1 MKRNARLTLPLQAL
15 AETVDMAR
23 CALHAS
29 NVAMSRVV
37 HAALK
42 ITPVTRVHNL
52 PTTLLCPLPPFSFS
66 ITSRVL
72 ALQSLRI

>member
-52 PTTLLCPLPPFSFS
+52 PTTLLSPFPSS
-66 ITSRVL
+66 LLSMTSHL
-72 ALQSLRI
+72 SALHSLRI